1 MEDRIRKELTTFDVN
16 NEDEDERNRD
26 NDRKDDKKG
35 KATIIIK

>member
-1 MEDRIRKELTTFDVN
+1 MEDRIRKELTTFDVI

-26 NDRKDDKKG
+26 NDRKDDKKE

>member
-1 MEDRIRKELTTFDVN
+1 MEDRIRKELTTFDVI

-26 NDRKDDKKG
+26 NDRKDDRKG